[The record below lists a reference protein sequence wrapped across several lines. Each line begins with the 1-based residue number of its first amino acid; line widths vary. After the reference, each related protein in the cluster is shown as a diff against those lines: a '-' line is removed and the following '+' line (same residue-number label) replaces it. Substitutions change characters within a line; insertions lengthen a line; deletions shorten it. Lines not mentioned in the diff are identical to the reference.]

1 MYVRPIIDGE
11 ATTFGVS
18 GKLWR
23 DNLVMYDRATGSLW
37 SQLLGAAVAGPLTG
51 QKLEVVPSEVTT
63 WSAWKRRHPDTLALR
78 KPPQET
84 LEDTRRRG
92 SSYGSYHAD
101 REAIGVR
108 GTKNPDERLP
118 GKTLVYGITLN
129 GGFAAI
135 PFALLEKSPVL
146 NTEALGSPVVVFSPR
161 GEAAALAYERILDGQ
176 ILTFEL
182 VEDGNQ
188 RLKVRDLATG
198 STWSWESGE
207 CLQGA
212 FEGKALRHITG
223 STVYWGIWAQF
234 HRDSEVVLSGF

>member
-1 MYVRPIIDGE
+1 MYVRPTIEGE
-11 ATTFGVS
+11 ITTFGVS

-23 DNLVMYDRATGSLW
+23 DTLVMYDRATRSLW

-51 QKLEVVPSEVTT
+51 QKLEVIPAEVTT
-63 WSAWKRRHPDTLALR
+63 WSAWKKRHPGTLVLR
-78 KPPQET
+78 KPAPEALQ
-84 LEDTRRRG
+84 DTRRRG

-101 REAIGVR
+101 PDAIGVR
-108 GTKNPDERLP
+108 GTENPDPRLP

-129 GGFAAI
+129 GDFAAI

-146 NTEALGSPVVVFSPR
+146 NTETLETPVVVFSPR
-161 GEAAALAYERILDGQ
+161 GEAAALAYERTVDGEV
-176 ILTFEL
+176 LSFEL
-182 VEDGNQ
+182 VEDGNEQ
-188 RLKVRDLATG
+188 LTARDLATG

-212 FEGKALRHITG
+212 FEGKSLRRITG